1 MNTKNI
7 MMRIIKVVVSLY
19 ILYCTIIFLTL
30 VYNSFTEPHEYLA
43 SDYRI
48 FKDTPAWD
56 LAKAVRDADTAEIT
70 YLVQEK
76 KIPIDFQDS
85 IYGTSL
91 LSLAVYHNNLKSV
104 KKILELGADPNLYE
118 DTINQQGTNPVIDA
132 CFFNEEIS
140 IEILKLL
147 LDYGGNPNSV
157 TKGITKNGKYSF
169 PFRQTALEVASSN
182 GNIAKIKLLLNYG
195 ADVNFTPD
203 RDYDTDPLRDA
214 LYTEKMRAALCLL
227 ENGAKFDKEYI
238 NTFAK
243 EKETILSILRIIDL
257 PLDSEEYKF
266 KLKIIAFLK
275 EKGLDYYKEPI
286 PDFMIKRIKRLYPND
301 WQEYMQKY

>member
-1 MNTKNI
+1 MNVKKYI
-7 MMRIIKVVVSLY
+7 LRIIKIALSLY
-19 ILYCTIIFLTL
+19 VLYWIIIFLTL

-85 IYGTSL
+85 IYGKSL

-147 LDYGGNPNSV
+147 LDYGGDPNSV
-157 TKGITKNGKYSF
+157 TKGVNDGHPYRMS
-169 PFRQTALEVASSN
+169 AMEASATF
-182 GNIAKIKLLLNYG
+182 GDAEKIKVLIDYG

-203 RDYDTDPLRDA
+203 RDYDTDPLLDA
-214 LYTEKMRAALCLL
+214 LYTNKMRAALYLL

-238 NTFAK
+238 NPFSK
-243 EKETILSILRIIDL
+243 EKETILFILRKIDL

-266 KLKIIAFLK
+266 KLKIIDFLK
-275 EKGLDYYKEPI
+275 EKGLDYSKEPI

>member
-1 MNTKNI
+1 MNVKKNI
-7 MMRIIKVVVSLY
+7 LRIIKIALSLY
-19 ILYCTIIFLTL
+19 VLYWIIIFLTL
-30 VYNSFTEPHEYLA
+30 VYNSFTEPHEYLS

-48 FKDTPAWD
+48 FKDTPVWD

-76 KIPIDFQDS
+76 KIPVDYQDKK
-85 IYGTSL
+85 YGHTL
-91 LSLAVYHNNLKSV
+91 LLLAVYNENIASV
-104 KKILELGADPNLYE
+104 KKLLELGADPNKYE
-118 DTINQQGTNPVIDA
+118 DTLDLTGENVMITA
-132 CFFNEEIS
+132 CTS
-140 IEILKLL
+140 LYPSDKILKLL
-147 LDYGGNPNSV
+147 LDYGGDPNSV

-169 PFRQTALEVASSN
+169 PFRQTALEAASRN

-203 RDYDTDPLRDA
+203 RDYDTDPLREA

-238 NTFAK
+238 NTFDK
-243 EKETILSILRIIDL
+243 EKETILSILRKIDL
-257 PLDSEEYKF
+257 PLDSEEYKI
-266 KLKIIAFLK
+266 KLKIIDFLK
-275 EKGLDYYKEPI
+275 VNGLDYSKEPI

>member
-1 MNTKNI
+1 MNVKKNI
-7 MMRIIKVVVSLY
+7 LQIIKIALSLY
-19 ILYCTIIFLTL
+19 VLYWIIIFLTL

-85 IYGTSL
+85 IYGKSL

-140 IEILKLL
+140 VEILKLL

-157 TKGITKNGKYSF
+157 TKGVNDGHPYRIT
-169 PFRQTALEVASSN
+169 AMEASAN
-182 GNIAKIKLLLNYG
+182 FGDTEKIKVLIDYG

-203 RDYDTDPLRDA
+203 RDYDTDPLLDA
-214 LYTEKMRAALCLL
+214 LYTNKMRAALYLL

-238 NTFAK
+238 NPFSK
-243 EKETILSILRIIDL
+243 EKETILFILRKIDL

-266 KLKIIAFLK
+266 KLKIIDFLK
-275 EKGLDYYKEPI
+275 EKGLDYSKEPI

>member
-1 MNTKNI
+1 MNVKKYI
-7 MMRIIKVVVSLY
+7 LRIIKIALSLY
-19 ILYCTIIFLTL
+19 VLYWIIIFLTL

-85 IYGTSL
+85 IYGKSL

-140 IEILKLL
+140 VEILKLL

-157 TKGITKNGKYSF
+157 TKGVNDGHPYRIT
-169 PFRQTALEVASSN
+169 AMEASAN
-182 GNIAKIKLLLNYG
+182 FGDTEKIKVLIDYG

-203 RDYDTDPLRDA
+203 RDYDTDPLLDA
-214 LYTEKMRAALCLL
+214 LYTNKMRAALYLL

-238 NTFAK
+238 NPFSK
-243 EKETILSILRIIDL
+243 EKETILFILRKIDL

-266 KLKIIAFLK
+266 KLKIIDFLK
-275 EKGLDYYKEPI
+275 EKGLDYSKEPI

>member
-1 MNTKNI
+1 MNAKKFI
-7 MMRIIKVVVSLY
+7 MRTIKVAVSLY
-19 ILYCTIIFLTL
+19 ILYWAIIFLTL

-48 FKDTPAWD
+48 FNDTPAWD

-76 KIPIDFQDS
+76 KIPVDYQDKK
-85 IYGTSL
+85 YGQTL
-91 LSLAVYHNNLKSV
+91 LLLAVYNENIASV
-104 KKILELGADPNLYE
+104 KKLLELGADPNKYE
-118 DTINQQGTNPVIDA
+118 DTLDLTGENVMITA
-132 CFFNEEIS
+132 CTS
-140 IEILKLL
+140 LYPSDKILKLL
-147 LDYGGNPNSV
+147 LDYGGDPNSV

-169 PFRQTALEVASSN
+169 PFRQTALEAASRN

-214 LYTEKMRAALCLL
+214 LYTENMRAALCLL

-257 PLDSEEYKF
+257 PLDSEEYKI
-266 KLKIIAFLK
+266 KLKIIDFLK
-275 EKGLDYYKEPI
+275 VNGLDYSKEPI

>member
-1 MNTKNI
+1 MNVKKNI
-7 MMRIIKVVVSLY
+7 LRIIKISLSLY
-19 ILYCTIIFLTL
+19 VLYWIIIFLTL

-48 FKDTPAWD
+48 FKDTPVWD

-85 IYGTSL
+85 IYGKSL

-104 KKILELGADPNLYE
+104 KKLLELGADPNLYE
-118 DTINQQGTNPVIDA
+118 DTINQPGTNPVIDA

-157 TKGITKNGKYSF
+157 TKGVNK
-169 PFRQTALEVASSN
+169 N
-182 GNIAKIKLLLNYG
+182 GNIVHPLRNSAMEEAASFGEIEKIKVLMDYG
-195 ADVNFTPD
+195 ADINFTPD
-203 RDYDTDPLRDA
+203 RDYDTDPLKESLLTEHMNIA
-214 LYTEKMRAALCLL
+214 LFLL
-227 ENGAKFDKEYI
+227 EHGAKYDKEYL
-238 NTFAK
+238 NPFTKNK
-243 EKETILSILRIIDL
+243 ENILYILRKIDL

-266 KLKIIAFLK
+266 KLKIIDFLK

-286 PDFMIKRIKRLYPND
+286 PDFMEKKIKRLHPND

>member
-19 ILYCTIIFLTL
+19 ILYWSIIFLTL

-85 IYGTSL
+85 IYGKSL

-140 IEILKLL
+140 VEILKLL

-157 TKGITKNGKYSF
+157 TKGVNDGHPYRIT
-169 PFRQTALEVASSN
+169 AMEASAN
-182 GNIAKIKLLLNYG
+182 FGDTEKIKVLIDYG

-203 RDYDTDPLRDA
+203 RDYDTDPLLDA
-214 LYTEKMRAALCLL
+214 LYTNKMRAALYLL

-238 NTFAK
+238 NPFSK
-243 EKETILSILRIIDL
+243 EKETILFILRKIDL

-266 KLKIIAFLK
+266 KLKIIDFLK
-275 EKGLDYYKEPI
+275 EKGLDYSKEPI

>member
-1 MNTKNI
+1 MNVKKNI
-7 MMRIIKVVVSLY
+7 LRIIKIALSLY
-19 ILYCTIIFLTL
+19 VLYWIIIFLTL

-85 IYGTSL
+85 IYGKSL

-147 LDYGGNPNSV
+147 LDYGGDPNSV
-157 TKGITKNGKYSF
+157 TKGVNDGHPYRMSAI
-169 PFRQTALEVASSN
+169 EASATF
-182 GNIAKIKLLLNYG
+182 GDTEKIKVLMDYG
-195 ADVNFTPD
+195 ANINFVPN
-203 RDYDTDPLRDA
+203 RDYDSDPLHKA
-214 LYTEKMRAALCLL
+214 LYAHKMSAALYLL
-227 ENGAKFDKEYI
+227 ENGAKFEKEYL
-238 NTFAK
+238 NPFTKNK
-243 EKETILSILRIIDL
+243 ENILYILRKIDL

-286 PDFMIKRIKRLYPND
+286 PDFMEKEIKRLHPND

>member
-19 ILYCTIIFLTL
+19 ILYQSIIFLTL
-30 VYNSFTEPHEYLA
+30 VYNSFTEPHEYLS

-56 LAKAVRDADTAEIT
+56 LAKAVRDADTAEIR
-70 YLVQEK
+70 YQILEK
-76 KIPIDFQDS
+76 KIPVNYQEQKYGESMLS
-85 IYGTSL
+85 IATYQ
-91 LSLAVYHNNLKSV
+91 NNIKSV
-104 KKILELGADPNLYE
+104 KKLLELGANPNLYV
-118 DTINQQGTNPVIDA
+118 DTINRSGYNPVIKA
-132 CFFNEEIS
+132 CKYKKIS
-140 IEILKLL
+140 VEILKLL
-147 LDYGGNPNSV
+147 MDFGGNPNSV
-157 TKGITKNGKYSF
+157 TKGVNK
-169 PFRQTALEVASSN
+169 N
-182 GNIAKIKLLLNYG
+182 GNIVHPLRNSAMEEAASSGEIEKIKVLMDYG

-203 RDYDTDPLRDA
+203 RDYDTDPLLDA
-214 LYTEKMRAALCLL
+214 LYTNKMRAALYLL

-238 NTFAK
+238 NPFSK
-243 EKETILSILRIIDL
+243 EKETILFILRKIDL

-266 KLKIIAFLK
+266 KLKIIDFLK
-275 EKGLDYYKEPI
+275 EKGLDYSKEPI

>member
-1 MNTKNI
+1 MNVKKNI
-7 MMRIIKVVVSLY
+7 LRIIKIALSLY
-19 ILYCTIIFLTL
+19 VLYWIIIFLTL

-85 IYGTSL
+85 IYGKSL

-140 IEILKLL
+140 VEILKLL

-157 TKGITKNGKYSF
+157 TKGVNDGHPYRIT
-169 PFRQTALEVASSN
+169 AMEASAN
-182 GNIAKIKLLLNYG
+182 FGDTEKIKVLIDYG

-203 RDYDTDPLRDA
+203 RDYDTDPLLDA
-214 LYTEKMRAALCLL
+214 LYTNKMRAALYLL

-238 NTFAK
+238 NPFSK
-243 EKETILSILRIIDL
+243 EKETILFILRKIDL

-266 KLKIIAFLK
+266 KLKIIDFLK
-275 EKGLDYYKEPI
+275 EKGLDYSKEPI

>member
-19 ILYCTIIFLTL
+19 ILYWAIIFLTL

-85 IYGTSL
+85 IYGNSL

-104 KKILELGADPNLYE
+104 KKLLELGADPNKYE
-118 DTINQQGTNPVIDA
+118 DTLDLTGENVMITA
-132 CFFNEEIS
+132 CTS
-140 IEILKLL
+140 LYPSDKILKLL
-147 LDYGGNPNSV
+147 LDYGGDPNSV
-157 TKGITKNGKYSF
+157 TKGITKNGEYSF
-169 PFRQTALEVASSN
+169 PFRQTALEAASRN

-238 NTFAK
+238 NTFSK
-243 EKETILSILRIIDL
+243 EKETILFILRKIDL

-275 EKGLDYYKEPI
+275 EKGLDYSKEPI

>member
-1 MNTKNI
+1 MNIKKYI
-7 MMRIIKVVVSLY
+7 LRIIKIALSLY
-19 ILYCTIIFLTL
+19 VLYWIIIFLTL

-85 IYGTSL
+85 IYGKSL

-140 IEILKLL
+140 VEILKLL

-157 TKGITKNGKYSF
+157 TKGVNDGHPYRIT
-169 PFRQTALEVASSN
+169 AMEASAN
-182 GNIAKIKLLLNYG
+182 FGDTEKIKVLIDYG

-203 RDYDTDPLRDA
+203 RDYDTDPLLDA
-214 LYTEKMRAALCLL
+214 LYTNKMRAALYLL

-238 NTFAK
+238 NPFSK
-243 EKETILSILRIIDL
+243 EKETILFILRKIDL

-266 KLKIIAFLK
+266 KLKIIDFLK
-275 EKGLDYYKEPI
+275 EKGLDYSKEPI

>member
-1 MNTKNI
+1 MNAKNI

-19 ILYCTIIFLTL
+19 ILYWSIIFLTL

-85 IYGTSL
+85 IYGNSL

-104 KKILELGADPNLYE
+104 KKILELGANPNLYE
-118 DTINQQGTNPVIDA
+118 DTINQLGTNPVIDA
-132 CFFNEEIS
+132 CFFNEEKS

-147 LDYGGNPNSV
+147 LDYGGDPNSV

-169 PFRQTALEVASSN
+169 PFRQTALEAASRN

-195 ADVNFTPD
+195 ADINFVPD
-203 RDYDTDPLRDA
+203 RDYDSDPLHEALSTRKMSAA
-214 LYTEKMRAALCLL
+214 LYLL

-238 NTFAK
+238 NPFDK
-243 EKETILSILRIIDL
+243 EKETILFILRKIDL

-286 PDFMIKRIKRLYPND
+286 PDFMEKKIKRLHPDD

>member
-19 ILYCTIIFLTL
+19 ILYWSIIFLTL
-30 VYNSFTEPHEYLA
+30 VYISFTEPHEYLA

-132 CFFNEEIS
+132 CFFNEEKS

-147 LDYGGNPNSV
+147 LDYGGDPNSV
-157 TKGITKNGKYSF
+157 TKGITKNGEYSF
-169 PFRQTALEVASSN
+169 PFRQTALEAASRN

-203 RDYDTDPLRDA
+203 RDYDTDPLLEA
-214 LYTEKMRAALCLL
+214 LETENMRAALCLL
-227 ENGAKFDKEYI
+227 ENGVKFDKEYI
-238 NTFAK
+238 NPFDK
-243 EKETILSILRIIDL
+243 EKETILFILRKIDL
-257 PLDSEEYKF
+257 QLNSDEYKY
-266 KLKIIAFLK
+266 KLKIVNFLK
-275 EKGLDYYKEPI
+275 KKGLDYYNEPI
-286 PDFMIKRIKRLYPND
+286 PDFMIKRIKRLHPND

>member
-1 MNTKNI
+1 M
-7 MMRIIKVVVSLY
+7 
-19 ILYCTIIFLTL
+19 
-30 VYNSFTEPHEYLA
+30 
-43 SDYRI
+43 
-48 FKDTPAWD
+48 
-56 LAKAVRDADTAEIT
+56 
-70 YLVQEK
+70 
-76 KIPIDFQDS
+76 
-85 IYGTSL
+85 

-140 IEILKLL
+140 VEILKLL

-157 TKGITKNGKYSF
+157 TKGVNDGHPYRIT
-169 PFRQTALEVASSN
+169 AMEASAN
-182 GNIAKIKLLLNYG
+182 FGDTEKIKVLIDYG

-203 RDYDTDPLRDA
+203 RDYDTDPLLDA
-214 LYTEKMRAALCLL
+214 LYTNKMRAALYLL

-238 NTFAK
+238 NPFSK
-243 EKETILSILRIIDL
+243 EKETILFILRKIDL

-266 KLKIIAFLK
+266 KLKIIDFLK
-275 EKGLDYYKEPI
+275 EKGLDYSKEPI

>member
-1 MNTKNI
+1 MYW
-7 MMRIIKVVVSLY
+7 S
-19 ILYCTIIFLTL
+19 IIFLTL

-85 IYGTSL
+85 IYGKSL

-140 IEILKLL
+140 VEILKLL

-157 TKGITKNGKYSF
+157 TKGVDDGHPYRIT
-169 PFRQTALEVASSN
+169 AMEASAN
-182 GNIAKIKLLLNYG
+182 FGDTEKIKVLIDYG

-203 RDYDTDPLRDA
+203 RDYDTDPLLDA
-214 LYTEKMRAALCLL
+214 LYTNKMRAALYLL

-238 NTFAK
+238 NPFSK
-243 EKETILSILRIIDL
+243 EKETILFILRKIDL

-266 KLKIIAFLK
+266 KLKIIDFLK
-275 EKGLDYYKEPI
+275 EKGLDYSKEPI

>member
-1 MNTKNI
+1 MNVKKNI
-7 MMRIIKVVVSLY
+7 LRIIKIALSLY
-19 ILYCTIIFLTL
+19 VLYWIIIFLTL

-85 IYGTSL
+85 IYGKSL

-104 KKILELGADPNLYE
+104 KKILELGANPNLYE

-140 IEILKLL
+140 VEILKLL

-157 TKGITKNGKYSF
+157 TKGVNDGHPYRIT
-169 PFRQTALEVASSN
+169 AMEASAN
-182 GNIAKIKLLLNYG
+182 FGDTEKIKVLIDYG

-203 RDYDTDPLRDA
+203 RDYDTDPLLDA
-214 LYTEKMRAALCLL
+214 LYTNKMRAALYLL

-238 NTFAK
+238 NPFSK
-243 EKETILSILRIIDL
+243 EKETILFILRKIDL

-266 KLKIIAFLK
+266 KLKIIDFLK
-275 EKGLDYYKEPI
+275 EKGLDYSKEPI

>member
-19 ILYCTIIFLTL
+19 ILYWSIIFLTL

-104 KKILELGADPNLYE
+104 KKYWN
-118 DTINQQGTNPVIDA
+118 
-132 CFFNEEIS
+132 
-140 IEILKLL
+140 
-147 LDYGGNPNSV
+147 
-157 TKGITKNGKYSF
+157 
-169 PFRQTALEVASSN
+169 
-182 GNIAKIKLLLNYG
+182 
-195 ADVNFTPD
+195 
-203 RDYDTDPLRDA
+203 
-214 LYTEKMRAALCLL
+214 
-227 ENGAKFDKEYI
+227 
-238 NTFAK
+238 
-243 EKETILSILRIIDL
+243 
-257 PLDSEEYKF
+257 
-266 KLKIIAFLK
+266 
-275 EKGLDYYKEPI
+275 
-286 PDFMIKRIKRLYPND
+286 
-301 WQEYMQKY
+301 

>member
-1 MNTKNI
+1 MNVKKNI
-7 MMRIIKVVVSLY
+7 LRIIKIALSLY
-19 ILYCTIIFLTL
+19 VLYWSIIFLTL

-85 IYGTSL
+85 IYGKSL

-140 IEILKLL
+140 VEILKLL

-157 TKGITKNGKYSF
+157 TKGVDDGHPYRIT
-169 PFRQTALEVASSN
+169 AMEASAN
-182 GNIAKIKLLLNYG
+182 FGDTEKIKVLIDYG

-203 RDYDTDPLRDA
+203 RDYDTDPLLDA
-214 LYTEKMRAALCLL
+214 LYTNKMRAALYLL

-238 NTFAK
+238 NPFSK
-243 EKETILSILRIIDL
+243 EKETILFILRKIDL

-266 KLKIIAFLK
+266 KLKIIDFLK
-275 EKGLDYYKEPI
+275 EKGLDYSKEPI

>member
-1 MNTKNI
+1 MNIKKYI
-7 MMRIIKVVVSLY
+7 LRIIKIALSLY
-19 ILYCTIIFLTL
+19 VLYWIIIFLTL

-56 LAKAVRDADTAEIT
+56 LAKAVRNADTAEIT

-85 IYGTSL
+85 IYGKSL

-104 KKILELGADPNLYE
+104 KKILELGANPNLYE

-147 LDYGGNPNSV
+147 LDYGGDPNSV
-157 TKGITKNGKYSF
+157 TKGVNDGHPYRITAMEAAATF
-169 PFRQTALEVASSN
+169 
-182 GNIAKIKLLLNYG
+182 GNTEKIKVLIDYG

-203 RDYDTDPLRDA
+203 RDYDTDPLLDA
-214 LYTEKMRAALCLL
+214 LYTNKMRAALYLL

-238 NTFAK
+238 NPFSK
-243 EKETILSILRIIDL
+243 EKETILFILRKIDL

-266 KLKIIAFLK
+266 KLKIIDFLK
-275 EKGLDYYKEPI
+275 EKGLDYSKEPI

>member
-1 MNTKNI
+1 MNVKKNI
-7 MMRIIKVVVSLY
+7 LRIIKIALSLY
-19 ILYCTIIFLTL
+19 VLYWIIIFLTL

-85 IYGTSL
+85 IYGKSL

-140 IEILKLL
+140 VEILKLL

-157 TKGITKNGKYSF
+157 TKGVDDGHPYRIT
-169 PFRQTALEVASSN
+169 AMEASAN
-182 GNIAKIKLLLNYG
+182 FGDTEKIKVLIDYG

-203 RDYDTDPLRDA
+203 RDYDTDPLLDA
-214 LYTEKMRAALCLL
+214 LYTNKMRAALYLL

-238 NTFAK
+238 NPFSK
-243 EKETILSILRIIDL
+243 EKETILFILRKIDL

-266 KLKIIAFLK
+266 KLKIIDFLK
-275 EKGLDYYKEPI
+275 EKGLDYSKEPI

>member
-1 MNTKNI
+1 MNVKKYI
-7 MMRIIKVVVSLY
+7 LRIIKIALLLY
-19 ILYCTIIFLTL
+19 VLYWIIIFLTL

-85 IYGTSL
+85 IYGKSL

-140 IEILKLL
+140 VEILKLL

-157 TKGITKNGKYSF
+157 TKGVNDGHPYSIT
-169 PFRQTALEVASSN
+169 AMEASAN
-182 GNIAKIKLLLNYG
+182 FGDTEKIKVLIDYG

-203 RDYDTDPLRDA
+203 RDYDTDPLLDA
-214 LYTEKMRAALCLL
+214 LYTNKMRAALYLL

-238 NTFAK
+238 NPFSK
-243 EKETILSILRIIDL
+243 EKETILFILRKIDL

-266 KLKIIAFLK
+266 KLKIIDFLK
-275 EKGLDYYKEPI
+275 EKGLDYSKEPI
-286 PDFMIKRIKRLYPND
+286 PDFMIKRIKRLYLND

>member
-19 ILYCTIIFLTL
+19 ILYWSIIFLTL

-104 KKILELGADPNLYE
+104 KKLLELGADPNKYE
-118 DTINQQGTNPVIDA
+118 DTLDLTGENVMITA
-132 CFFNEEIS
+132 CTS
-140 IEILKLL
+140 LYPSDKILKLL
-147 LDYGGNPNSV
+147 LDYGGDPNSV

-169 PFRQTALEVASSN
+169 PFRQTALEAASRN

-238 NTFAK
+238 NTFSK
-243 EKETILSILRIIDL
+243 EKETILFILRKIDL

-286 PDFMIKRIKRLYPND
+286 PDFMEKEIKRLHPND